1 MKRGGLFMDGDIY
14 GEVLTAMVTPF
25 KDNGEVNYKKV
36 RELANYLLSN
46 GSDGL
51 VVLGTTGEVPT
62 LNEKEKK
69 NILKEVVDEVG
80 DKGTVIANTGSYST
94 TESIKM
100 TVEAENIGVDGV
112 MAVVPYYNKPPQSGL
127 YNHFYKIAISTD
139 LPVMIYN
146 VPGRTSKNIE
156 VDTVKRLAKIDNIQ
170 AIKEASGNLK
180 QVANICSQTED
191 GFYVYSGDD
200 SLTLPILSVGGH
212 GVVSVAA
219 HIVGKEINEMIRSFK
234 QGELNKAI
242 NLNKKLL
249 TVFNN
254 MFINTNPIPVK
265 EALNMAGMEVG
276 CLRSPLTSL
285 SENERKELKKAL
297 EKGDFI

>member
-1 MKRGGLFMDGDIY
+1 MSENIF

-25 KDNGEVNYKKV
+25 KDNGEVNYEKV
-36 RELANYLLSN
+36 RELANYLLDN

-62 LNEKEKK
+62 LNEKEKI

-80 DKGTVIANTGSYST
+80 DRGTVIANTGSYST
-94 TESIKM
+94 AESIKM
-100 TVEAENIGVDGV
+100 TVEAEKIGVDGV

-127 YNHFYKIAISTD
+127 YNHFYKIAISTE
-139 LPVMIYN
+139 LPVMVYN

-156 VDTVKRLAKIDNIQ
+156 LETVKRLAEIDNIK
-170 AIKEASGNLK
+170 AIKEASGNLE
-180 QVANICSQTED
+180 QVANICAQTD
-191 GFYVYSGDD
+191 DNFYVYSGDD

-219 HIVGKEINEMIRSFK
+219 HIVGKEIKEMVSLFK
-234 QGELNKAI
+234 EGELNKAI
-242 NLNKKLL
+242 ELNKKLL
-249 TVFNN
+249 TVFNS
-254 MFINTNPIPVK
+254 MFITTNPIPVK
-265 EALNMAGMEVG
+265 EALNMVGMEVG

-285 SENERKELKKAL
+285 TENERKELREAL
-297 EKGDFI
+297 EKGNII

>member
-1 MKRGGLFMDGDIY
+1 MSENIF

-25 KDNGEVNYKKV
+25 KDNGEVNYEKV
-36 RELANYLLSN
+36 RELANYLLDN

-62 LNEKEKK
+62 LNEKEKI

-80 DKGTVIANTGSYST
+80 DRGTVIANTGSYST
-94 TESIKM
+94 AESIKM
-100 TVEAENIGVDGV
+100 TVEAEKIGVDGV

-127 YNHFYKIAISTD
+127 YNHFYKIAISTE
-139 LPVMIYN
+139 LPVMVYN

-156 VDTVKRLAKIDNIQ
+156 LETVKRLAEIDNIK
-170 AIKEASGNLK
+170 AIKEASGNLE
-180 QVANICSQTED
+180 QVANICAQTD
-191 GFYVYSGDD
+191 DNFYVYSGDD

-219 HIVGKEINEMIRSFK
+219 HIVGKEIKEMVSLFK

-242 NLNKKLL
+242 ELNKKLL
-249 TVFNN
+249 TVFNS
-254 MFINTNPIPVK
+254 MFITTNPIPVK
-265 EALNMAGMEVG
+265 EALNMVGMEVG

-285 SENERKELKKAL
+285 TENERKELREAL
-297 EKGDFI
+297 EKGNII

>member
-1 MKRGGLFMDGDIY
+1 MSENIF

-25 KDNGEVNYKKV
+25 KDNGEVNYEKV
-36 RELANYLLSN
+36 RELANYLLDN

-62 LNEKEKK
+62 LNEKEKI

-80 DKGTVIANTGSYST
+80 DRGTVIANTGSYST
-94 TESIKM
+94 AESIKM
-100 TVEAENIGVDGV
+100 TVEAEKIGVDGV

-127 YNHFYKIAISTD
+127 YNHFYKIAISTE
-139 LPVMIYN
+139 LPVMVYN

-156 VDTVKRLAKIDNIQ
+156 LETVKRLAKIDNIK
-170 AIKEASGNLK
+170 AIKEASGNLE
-180 QVANICSQTED
+180 QVANICAQTD
-191 GFYVYSGDD
+191 DNFYVYSGDD

-219 HIVGKEINEMIRSFK
+219 HIVGKEIKEMVSLFK
-234 QGELNKAI
+234 EGELNKAI
-242 NLNKKLL
+242 ELNKKLL
-249 TVFNN
+249 TVFNS
-254 MFINTNPIPVK
+254 MFITTNPIPVK
-265 EALNMAGMEVG
+265 EALNMVGMEVG

-285 SENERKELKKAL
+285 TENERKELREAL
-297 EKGDFI
+297 EKGNII

>member
-1 MKRGGLFMDGDIY
+1 MSENIF

-25 KDNGEVNYKKV
+25 KDNGEVNYEKV
-36 RELANYLLSN
+36 RELANYLLDN

-62 LNEKEKK
+62 LNEKEKI

-80 DKGTVIANTGSYST
+80 DRGTVIANTGSYST
-94 TESIKM
+94 AESIKM
-100 TVEAENIGVDGV
+100 TVEAEKIGVDGV

-127 YNHFYKIAISTD
+127 YNHFYKIAISTE
-139 LPVMIYN
+139 LPVMVYN

-156 VDTVKRLAKIDNIQ
+156 LETVKRLAKIDNIK
-170 AIKEASGNLK
+170 AIKEASGNLE
-180 QVANICSQTED
+180 QVANICAQTD
-191 GFYVYSGDD
+191 DNFYVYSGDD

-219 HIVGKEINEMIRSFK
+219 HIVGKEIKEMVSLFK
-234 QGELNKAI
+234 EGELNKAI
-242 NLNKKLL
+242 ELNKKLL
-249 TVFNN
+249 TVFNS
-254 MFINTNPIPVK
+254 MFITTNPIPVK
-265 EALNMAGMEVG
+265 EALNMVGMEVG

-285 SENERKELKKAL
+285 TENERKELREAL
-297 EKGDFI
+297 EKGNVI

>member
-1 MKRGGLFMDGDIY
+1 MSENIF

-25 KDNGEVNYKKV
+25 KDNGEVNYEKV
-36 RELANYLLSN
+36 RELANYLLDN

-62 LNEKEKK
+62 LNEKEKI

-80 DKGTVIANTGSYST
+80 DRGTVIANTGSYST
-94 TESIKM
+94 AESIKM
-100 TVEAENIGVDGV
+100 TVEAEKIGVDGV

-127 YNHFYKIAISTD
+127 YNHFYKIAISTE
-139 LPVMIYN
+139 LPVMVYN

-156 VDTVKRLAKIDNIQ
+156 LETVKRLAKIDNIK
-170 AIKEASGNLK
+170 AIKEASGNLE
-180 QVANICSQTED
+180 QVANICAQTD
-191 GFYVYSGDD
+191 DDFYVYSGDD

-219 HIVGKEINEMIRSFK
+219 HIVGKEIKEMVSLFK
-234 QGELNKAI
+234 EGELNKAI
-242 NLNKKLL
+242 ELNKKLL
-249 TVFNN
+249 TVFNS
-254 MFINTNPIPVK
+254 MFITTNPIPVK
-265 EALNMAGMEVG
+265 EALNMVGMEVG

-285 SENERKELKKAL
+285 TENERKELREAL
-297 EKGDFI
+297 EKGNII

>member
-1 MKRGGLFMDGDIY
+1 MSENIF

-25 KDNGEVNYKKV
+25 KDNGEVNYEKV
-36 RELANYLLSN
+36 RELANYLLDN

-62 LNEKEKK
+62 LNEKEKI

-80 DKGTVIANTGSYST
+80 DRGTVIANTGSYST
-94 TESIKM
+94 AESIKM
-100 TVEAENIGVDGV
+100 TVEAEKIGVDGV

-127 YNHFYKIAISTD
+127 YNHFYKIAISTE
-139 LPVMIYN
+139 LPVMVYN

-156 VDTVKRLAKIDNIQ
+156 LETVKRLAEIDNIK
-170 AIKEASGNLK
+170 AIKEASGNLE
-180 QVANICSQTED
+180 QVANICAQTD
-191 GFYVYSGDD
+191 DDFYVYSGDD

-219 HIVGKEINEMIRSFK
+219 HIVGKEIKEMVSLFK

-242 NLNKKLL
+242 ELNKKLL
-249 TVFNN
+249 TVFNS
-254 MFINTNPIPVK
+254 MFITTNPIPVK
-265 EALNMAGMEVG
+265 EALNMVGMEVG

-285 SENERKELKKAL
+285 TENERKELREAL
-297 EKGDFI
+297 EKGNVI

>member
-1 MKRGGLFMDGDIY
+1 MSKDIF
-14 GEVLTAMVTPF
+14 GEVLTAMITPF

-36 RELANYLLSN
+36 RELADYLINN

-62 LNEKEKK
+62 LTKKEKL

-80 DKGTVIANTGSYST
+80 DSGKVVANTGSYST
-94 TESIKM
+94 AESMKM
-100 TVEAENIGVDGV
+100 TVEAEKIGVDGV

-127 YNHFYKIAISTD
+127 YNHFYKIAISSD

-156 VDTVKRLAKIDNIQ
+156 IDTVKKLAKIDNIK
-170 AIKEASGNLK
+170 AIKEASGDLD
-180 QVANICSQTED
+180 QVANLCAQLD
-191 GFYVYSGDD
+191 NDFYVYSGDD
-200 SLTLPILSVGGH
+200 NLTLPILSVGGH

-219 HIVGKEINEMIRSFK
+219 HLVGTEIKNMIKLFK
-234 QGELNKAI
+234 KGELNKAI

-249 TVFNN
+249 SIFKG
-254 MFINTNPIPVK
+254 MFITTNPIPVK
-265 EALNMAGMEVG
+265 EALNITGMDVG
-276 CLRSPLTSL
+276 NPRSPLVSL
-285 SENERKELKKAL
+285 SDKEKTELKEILKKSNL
-297 EKGDFI
+297 I

>member
-1 MKRGGLFMDGDIY
+1 MSENIF

-25 KDNGEVNYKKV
+25 KDNGEVNYEKV
-36 RELANYLLSN
+36 RELANYLLDN

-62 LNEKEKK
+62 LNEKEKI

-80 DKGTVIANTGSYST
+80 DRGTVIANTGSYST
-94 TESIKM
+94 AESIKM
-100 TVEAENIGVDGV
+100 TVEAEKIGVDGV

-127 YNHFYKIAISTD
+127 YNHFYKIAISTE
-139 LPVMIYN
+139 LPVMVYN

-156 VDTVKRLAKIDNIQ
+156 LETVKRLAKIDNIK
-170 AIKEASGNLK
+170 AIKEASGNLE
-180 QVANICSQTED
+180 QVANICAQTD
-191 GFYVYSGDD
+191 DDFYVYSGDD

-219 HIVGKEINEMIRSFK
+219 HIVGKEIKEMVSLFK

-242 NLNKKLL
+242 ELNKKLL
-249 TVFNN
+249 TVFNS
-254 MFINTNPIPVK
+254 MFITTNPIPVK
-265 EALNMAGMEVG
+265 EALNMVGMEVG

-285 SENERKELKKAL
+285 TENERKELREAL
-297 EKGDFI
+297 EKGNII

>member
-36 RELANYLLSN
+36 RELANYLLNN

-100 TVEAENIGVDGV
+100 TVEAENI
-112 MAVVPYYNKPPQSGL
+112 
-127 YNHFYKIAISTD
+127 
-139 LPVMIYN
+139 
-146 VPGRTSKNIE
+146 
-156 VDTVKRLAKIDNIQ
+156 
-170 AIKEASGNLK
+170 
-180 QVANICSQTED
+180 
-191 GFYVYSGDD
+191 GDD

>member
-1 MKRGGLFMDGDIY
+1 MSENIF

-25 KDNGEVNYKKV
+25 KDNGEVNYEKV
-36 RELANYLLSN
+36 RELANYLIDN

-80 DKGTVIANTGSYST
+80 DRGTVIANTGSYST
-94 TESIKM
+94 AESIKM
-100 TVEAENIGVDGV
+100 TVEAEKIGVDGV

-127 YNHFYKIAISTD
+127 YNHFYKIAISTE
-139 LPVMIYN
+139 LPVMVYN
-146 VPGRTSKNIE
+146 VPGRTSKNIKLE
-156 VDTVKRLAKIDNIQ
+156 TVKRLAEIDNIK
-170 AIKEASGNLK
+170 AVKEASGNLE
-180 QVANICSQTED
+180 QVANICAQID
-191 GFYVYSGDD
+191 DDFYVYSGDD

-219 HIVGKEINEMIRSFK
+219 HIVGKEIKEMVSSFK
-234 QGELNKAI
+234 KGELNKAI
-242 NLNKKLL
+242 ELNKRLL
-249 TVFNN
+249 TVFNS
-254 MFINTNPIPVK
+254 MFITTNPIPVK
-265 EALNMAGMEVG
+265 EALNMVGMEVG

-285 SENERKELKKAL
+285 SENERKELKEAL
-297 EKGDFI
+297 EIGEII